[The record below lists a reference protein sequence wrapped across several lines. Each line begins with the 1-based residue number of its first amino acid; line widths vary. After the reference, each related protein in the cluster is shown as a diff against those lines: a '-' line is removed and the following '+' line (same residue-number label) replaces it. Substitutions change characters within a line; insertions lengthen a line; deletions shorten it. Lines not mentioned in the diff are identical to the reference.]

1 MSGSKISYA
10 CKAARFLASELTS
23 GDRLE
28 IVSFDDEIKVV
39 IPHNQY
45 AIPTR

>member
-1 MSGSKISYA
+1 MSGSKLSYA

-23 GDRLE
+23 RDRLE
-28 IVSFDDEIKVV
+28 IVSFDDESKSLSH
-39 IPHNQY
+39 HNQY